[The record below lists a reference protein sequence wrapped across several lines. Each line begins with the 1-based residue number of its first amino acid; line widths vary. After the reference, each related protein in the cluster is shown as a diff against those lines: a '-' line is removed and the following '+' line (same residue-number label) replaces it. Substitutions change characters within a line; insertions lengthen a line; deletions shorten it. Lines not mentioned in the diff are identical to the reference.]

1 MAISAFGE
9 FFKTR
14 RKGLGLT
21 LRKFCIE
28 KGLDPGNI
36 SKLERGIFPPPAT
49 RKKLEQYASYLQIKE
64 GSDDW
69 YQFFDL
75 AATSAGKIP
84 PDLMQNEELVKK
96 LPAVFRTLRGQ
107 KVTQEQLEE
116 LAELIRTT

>member
-107 KVTQEQLEE
+107 KITQEKLEE